1 MIRQFQDSYFDGR
14 HQSTVWGYSAPDF
27 EKIAVAYGIKAITI
41 KDESNMDY
49 ALEAMWANTNE
60 PFLMQVMIDN
70 KTNVYPKI
78 AFGKPITE
86 MEPLSLPNAIEST

>member
-1 MIRQFQDSYFDGR
+1 M
-14 HQSTVWGYSAPDF
+14 SAANVLCESD
-27 EKIAVAYGIKAITI
+27 IT
-41 KDESNMDY
+41 D
-49 ALEAMWANTNE
+49 TNE